1 MNLKQGLGVLSR
13 YLILVLLALPNL
25 FLFYFIFTP
34 LTIYPVFIALK
45 SFGAVMLSQS
55 LINLNGVLI
64 ELIPACIAGA
74 AYYFLL
80 VLNLTTPMPSNK
92 RVKSIIFLFASFLV
106 LNVIRIL
113 LFTWLLL
120 SGFQYFNLAHK
131 ATWYFGSTL
140 LLIIIW
146 FANVYLF
153 KIKEIPVYSDFMALF
168 KETRVKRKKRL
179 AKKKKRL

>member
-1 MNLKQGLGVLSR
+1 MNTKEGLD
-13 YLILVLLALPNL
+13 VLLRYVILALLAIPNL

-34 LTIYPVFIALK
+34 LTVYSVFFALK
-45 SFGAVMLSQS
+45 PFGAVMISQS
-55 LINLNGVLI
+55 LLNLNGILI

-80 VLNLTTPMPSNK
+80 VLNLTTPMTPKK
-92 RVKSIIFLFASFLV
+92 RAKSIIFLFASFLV

-131 ATWYFGSTL
+131 AVWYFGSTL

-146 FANVYLF
+146 FANIYLF
-153 KIKEIPVYSDFMALF
+153 KIKEIPVYSDFLALF
-168 KETRVKRKKRL
+168 RETKRKKNKRKKRL
-179 AKKKKRL
+179 